1 MKNLFFILF
10 FLPLLFVSCGYTIPD
25 TARLNPDPVGETK
38 EPFSSDSLKNFH
50 FEYTNGQTKY
60 NSRSGKFQKYDS
72 GYMSPVDIFAATHPE
87 EKNNLLLCLRA
98 IGIDTLNYV
107 QDDLP
112 DRNDHAV
119 FLEIYSLRKG
129 LRWRISGPLNE
140 VEIKLKDLEDI
151 LAGIMHRVEA
161 ENTKEAPIRLIY

>member
-1 MKNLFFILF
+1 MKYIGFVIFL
-10 FLPLLFVSCGYTIPD
+10 LPLLFLSCGYTIPD
-25 TARLNPDPVGETK
+25 TERFKPAPVIILK

-72 GYMSPVDIFAATHPE
+72 DYISSVDIFAMTRPE

-98 IGIDTLNYV
+98 LGIDTLNYV
-107 QDDLP
+107 LDDIP
-112 DRNDHAV
+112 ERNDHAV

-151 LAGIMHRVEA
+151 LAGIMQRIET
-161 ENTKEAPIRLIY
+161 ENTKRQPIHVVY